1 MRIWECWTPT
11 TGTFSGRPTTRCVP
25 LRPSS
30 SSFLRPTNSPPACTF
45 ARGDD
50 LIAGRTEPIGLEQ
63 TAEHDDRV
71 RFTRL
76 GTNSYGLSVKRH
88 TGRWEKTPF
97 RGTLEETVAV
107 VCAVM
112 QHLVA
117 TS

>member
-1 MRIWECWTPT
+1 MNDAMRAAQTKLVKLLKADQLT
-11 TGTFSGRPTTRCVP
+11 AGMYVR
-25 LRPSS
+25 
-30 SSFLRPTNSPPACTF
+30 
-45 ARGDD
+45 ARGDH
-50 LIAGRTEPIGLEQ
+50 LIAGRTEPIGPDQ

-71 RFTRL
+71 RCTRL
-76 GTNSYGLSVKRH
+76 GANFYGLSVKRH

-97 RGTLEETVAV
+97 RGTLEETVAA

>member
-1 MRIWECWTPT
+1 MNDAMRAAQTKLAQLLAADQLTAGMYI
-11 TGTFSGRPTTRCVP
+11 RV
-25 LRPSS
+25 
-30 SSFLRPTNSPPACTF
+30 
-45 ARGDD
+45 RGDH
-50 LIAGRTEPIGLEQ
+50 LIAGRREPLGPAP
-63 TAEHDDRV
+63 TSDDDDRV

-76 GTNSYGLSVKRH
+76 GTNCYGLSVKRH

-97 RGTLEETVAV
+97 RGTLGETVDA

>member
-1 MRIWECWTPT
+1 MNHAMRAAQTKLVKLPQADQLT
-11 TGTFSGRPTTRCVP
+11 AGMYVR
-25 LRPSS
+25 
-30 SSFLRPTNSPPACTF
+30 

-50 LIAGRTEPIGLEQ
+50 LIAGRTEPIGPDQ
-63 TAEHDDRV
+63 TPGNDDRV

-76 GTNSYGLSVKRH
+76 GANSYGLSVKRH
-88 TGRWEKTPF
+88 TGRWQKTPF